1 MQTHVYND
9 FDAFAES
16 VHNVD
21 SRMLLR
27 HPKNRTWS
35 VSTVNLNGINIQV
48 GRLGSG
54 NIAQGEIRQDGYI
67 LYLPL
72 TDAVEYS
79 ANGIV
84 LEKKS
89 FALLEPGCEFCIST
103 KEEHDWCVAFVPSHM
118 FALETETV
126 EPLPGFKG
134 KTCRVTRPNRLAAD
148 RFQSLTGQIMA
159 AASKY
164 SQFESTSAASCAAA
178 EVLKIVSS
186 YVGQPQN
193 VELHPRGRTRLS
205 RQEIIRRCNE
215 LLKASHNKHV
225 FIEELAVAAQ
235 VSQRTLRTAYNE
247 YFGVGPVQYL
257 QLRKLH
263 QVRRALTEADSKAN
277 LVSDILMGHGEW
289 ELGRFATRY
298 RRLFGELPS
307 ETLRGNGGND
317 SSNLTG

>member
-35 VSTVNLNGINIQV
+35 ISTVNLNGINIQV

-54 NIAQGEIRQDGYI
+54 NIAQGEMRQDGYM
-67 LYLPL
+67 LYMPL
-72 TDAVEYS
+72 TDCVEYS

-84 LEKKS
+84 LEKNS
-89 FALLEPGCEFCIST
+89 FALLEPGCEFCITT

-126 EPLPGFKG
+126 EPLPGSKG
-134 KTCRVTRPNRLAAD
+134 KTCRVTRPNRLAVN
-148 RFQSLTGQIMA
+148 RFQALTGKIMTA
-159 AASKY
+159 ANKY

-186 YVGQPQN
+186 YVEQAQN
-193 VELHPRGRTRLS
+193 VELRPRGRTRLS
-205 RQEIIRRCNE
+205 RQEIIRRCDE
-215 LLKASHNKHV
+215 FLEASNNKHV
-225 FIEELAVAAQ
+225 SIEELTVASQ
-235 VSQRTLRTAYNE
+235 VSQRTLRTAYHE

-263 QVRRALTEADSKAN
+263 QVHLALTETDFKAC
-277 LVSDILMGHGEW
+277 LVSDILMDHGEW
-289 ELGRFATRY
+289 DFGRFASRY

-307 ETLRGNGGND
+307 ETLRRKRR
-317 SSNLTG
+317 